1 MSTTTE
7 IQRVN
12 VIEVAEIMAG
22 AGLILDQNENLALKA
37 VKGAE
42 ELLDTIEGQGMS
54 EEIDAA
60 LNAWQVKAKEA
71 TVLMNKRRSPIT
83 QIMTKMAKYFTEL
96 ENKLDPSKPES
107 IYSKVQ
113 AERNAW
119 AKQKAIEA
127 KEKEAEILKQQ
138 NIAKEKVSFKALV
151 ETHIRTIYNGKLLTF
166 KQHAVKIYNNLTIEN
181 VAEVKGAIN
190 EVKVNYPLDAFNK
203 IEPASA
209 VAYYLPAQDQ
219 QEIIVAVR
227 DALYDELS
235 ANFRENMEAEK
246 ERLLD
251 LIPSRINELKE
262 IAKAGEA
269 KKVELEAEA
278 ERRRVADDLRQKQ
291 EAAEQEARDKANIA
305 ANTQMETA
313 TTLFDTAA
321 QLAQVK
327 EESTGKSREGYKINV
342 LNAAGWG
349 AIFMFY
355 FEKEGQKLDV
365 ETFGKKSL
373 NQMKAFCEK
382 HAMKENE
389 QISSDAL
396 QYEEVFKAVATKI

>member
-12 VIEVAEIMAG
+12 VTEVTEIMAG
-22 AGLILDQNENLALKA
+22 AGLILDKNENLALKA

-71 TVLMNKRRSPIT
+71 IGLMNMRRSPIT
-83 QIMTKMAKYFTEL
+83 QIMTRIAKHFTEL
-96 ENKLDPSKPES
+96 ENKLDPSKSES
-107 IYSKVQ
+107 VYSKVQ
-113 AERNAW
+113 AQRNAW

-166 KQHAVKIYNNLTIEN
+166 KQHAVKIYNNLTIQN
-181 VAEVKGAIN
+181 VAEVKAAIN
-190 EVKVNYPLDAFNK
+190 DVKVNYPLDAFNK

-209 VAYYLPAQDQ
+209 VAYYLPAEDQ
-219 QEIIVAVR
+219 NEIIVAVR
-227 DALYDELS
+227 DNLYDELS

-251 LIPSRINELKE
+251 LIPSRVNELKE

-269 KKVELEAEA
+269 KKKELEAEA

-291 EAAEQEARDKANIA
+291 EAAAQEAKDKANIA
-305 ANTQMETA
+305 ANIQMETA

-327 EESTGKSREGYKINV
+327 EESTGKAREGYKINV

-373 NQMKAFCEK
+373 NQMKTFCEK

-396 QYEEVFKAVATKI
+396 QYEEVFKAVATKG